1 MHRFRIAS
9 TATMLAIGLG
19 AVAAPAL
26 TTDEK
31 RYDAGEPVVFTFD
44 NDSPEVVGWGSFGR
58 HPVVYRKLA
67 SGKREAAYALP
78 EAMDEGAVMLPPGE
92 NAQWVWNQH
101 ARGDEDGEDD
111 RPKADDPDQGVAVG
125 EPHGDADPRPDPTP
139 MAGAGDRVRAGA
151 YVAEFETFDAVYA
164 TPEFVIRSA
173 LPVDPAG
180 KAAVTWGSLKARR

>member
-9 TATMLAIGLG
+9 AATMLATGL
-19 AVAAPAL
+19 AAAAAPTL

-31 RYDAGEPVVFTFD
+31 RYDAGEPVIFTLD
-44 NDSPEVVGWGSFGR
+44 NDSAEVVGWGSFGR

-67 SGKREAAYALP
+67 SDKREAVYALP
-78 EAMDEGAVMLPPGE
+78 EAMDEGAAMLPPGE
-92 NAQWVWNQH
+92 NAQWAWNQN

-111 RPKADDPDQGVAVG
+111 RPDADDPDQGVAVG
-125 EPHGDADPRPDPTP
+125 EPHPGADPHPEPTL

-151 YVAEFETFDAVYA
+151 YVAEFETFDAVHA
-164 TPEFVIRSA
+164 TPEFVIRST